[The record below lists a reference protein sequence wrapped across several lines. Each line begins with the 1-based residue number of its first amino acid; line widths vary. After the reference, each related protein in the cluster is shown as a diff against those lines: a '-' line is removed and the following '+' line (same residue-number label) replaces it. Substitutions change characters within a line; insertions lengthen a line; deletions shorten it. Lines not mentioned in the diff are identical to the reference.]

1 MRNAS
6 KSIKI
11 NINGQEY
18 SERHLSQII
27 RRKMM
32 SKVYKDKTKYTRK
45 SKHKSKYGKY
55 EF

>member
-1 MRNAS
+1 MRNVS
-6 KSIKI
+6 KSNKI
-11 NINGQEY
+11 NIDGQEY
-18 SERHLSQII
+18 SERYLSQII

>member
-1 MRNAS
+1 MRNVG
-6 KSIKI
+6 KSDKI

-32 SKVYKDKTKYTRK
+32 SKVYKDKTKYNRK
-45 SKHKSKYGKY
+45 FKHKKSWI
-55 EF
+55 

>member
-1 MRNAS
+1 MRNVG
-6 KSIKI
+6 KSSTI

-32 SKVYKDKTKYTRK
+32 SKIYKDKTKYTRK
-45 SKHKSKYGKY
+45 SKHKSEYV
-55 EF
+55 